1 MELQSF
7 FHNFAPQKDFM
18 NNSTIKLHFHYS
30 SKKQIIY
37 IMKKIINPFLPLTEK
52 GYNCFA
58 CAPNNPYGLKMEFY
72 EDGDDIVSFW
82 SPDDNYQGWLKTL
95 HGGIQATLIDECAG
109 WLISRKFQTSGMTT
123 NLNIKYKKP
132 VPTGKDVT
140 LEIRTRVKQVK
151 RNFVFMEASIAH
163 NGEVCSTGELTFY
176 CFTKEVAEKDFLFRG
191 CEVEE

>member
-7 FHNFAPQKDFM
+7 FHNFAQQKDFM

-82 SPDDNYQGWLKTL
+82 SPDDNFQGWLKTL